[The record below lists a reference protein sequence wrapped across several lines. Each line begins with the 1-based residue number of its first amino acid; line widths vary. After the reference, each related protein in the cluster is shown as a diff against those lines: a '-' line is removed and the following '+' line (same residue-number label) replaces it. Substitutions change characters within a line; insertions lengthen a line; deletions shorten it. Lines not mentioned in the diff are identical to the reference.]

1 MNPKPI
7 FIAGKE
13 VPHRNPAKIVKNN
26 AFFLL
31 FKKSPNVF
39 ICFNQNI
46 GFLSKQINF
55 CSEKRKLDYDFRF
68 ALLDFCLL
76 HTLHNL
82 FWSHIHIVIENIP
95 RSKEGIS
102 SHISRDECFWR
113 NLYR

>member
-39 ICFNQNI
+39 IGFNQNI
-46 GFLSKQINF
+46 GFLSK
-55 CSEKRKLDYDFRF
+55 
-68 ALLDFCLL
+68 
-76 HTLHNL
+76 
-82 FWSHIHIVIENIP
+82 
-95 RSKEGIS
+95 
-102 SHISRDECFWR
+102 
-113 NLYR
+113 